1 MFSLVIY
8 SSRKESNIIA
18 VNISNGIFT
27 DRLSILYIVFDLDI
41 SYNQP
46 KFDSFTVWN
55 SNGITIT
62 DNNTVGTLP
71 YAIFI
76 SRNNTIYIPG
86 RNIDGIYIWMNDSI
100 NPTKKINTNRQI
112 QFSIFVT
119 SNGDIYTG
127 SINSPFPINRWLSNE
142 TNTSATIA
150 YSDGD
155 SLGIFIDINNTLYFS
170 ATDKHKVLS
179 KSLSSSSNILTI
191 VAGTGV
197 AGNAPNMLNRAFG
210 LFVDD
215 NFDLYVADWG
225 NNRVQLFRQGQQNAI
240 TVAGSGSLNVTITL
254 NRPIHVVLDMD
265 KYLFIVDQ
273 FNNRIV
279 RSGPNGFCCI
289 IGCTGSSGSA
299 LNELNWPTSMA
310 FDSFGNIYV
319 VDEENHRIQKFLRLN
334 NTLSKH
340 VRILV

>member
-1 MFSLVIY
+1 M
-8 SSRKESNIIA
+8 
-18 VNISNGIFT
+18 NISNGIFT
-27 DRLSILYIVFDLDI
+27 DRLPILYIVFDLDI

-100 NPTKKINTNRQI
+100 NPTKKINTNQQL

-119 SNGDIYTG
+119 SSGHMYT
-127 SINSPFPINRWLSNE
+127 SHHSRPYQISQWVSSE
-142 TNTSATIA
+142 TNTSATIG
-150 YSDGD
+150 YGD
-155 SLGIFIDINNTLYFS
+155 AGCFSVFIDINNTLYCS
-170 ATDKHKVLS
+170 SDNRHKVLS

-240 TVAGSGSLNVTITL
+240 TVAGNSSLNQTITL
-254 NRPIHVVLDMD
+254 NHPIHVVLDMD

-273 FNNRIV
+273 YNNRIV
-279 RSGPNGFCCI
+279 RSGPNGFRCI

-299 LNELNWPTSMA
+299 LNELHMPTSMA